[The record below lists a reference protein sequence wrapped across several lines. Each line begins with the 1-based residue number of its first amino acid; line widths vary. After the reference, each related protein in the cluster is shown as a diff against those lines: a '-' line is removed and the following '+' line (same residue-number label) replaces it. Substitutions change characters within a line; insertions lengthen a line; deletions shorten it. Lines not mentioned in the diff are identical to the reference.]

1 MENIFIEASKKKY
14 RFDFRGMIFV
24 EDLWDLGL
32 EDLNTIF
39 KNLSTQ
45 LKAQKSEESLL
56 ETAKNECV
64 ETLENKISIIKYIA
78 DVKKNEIQ
86 KRQNAKAAH
95 DRYNKI
101 MEIIE
106 EKSNAELQDKSL
118 DELKAMALSA
128 KAEM

>member
-14 RFDFRGMIFV
+14 RFDFKGSIFV

-39 KNLSTQ
+39 KNLSAQ

-56 ETAKNECV
+56 ETKKSENV
-64 ETLENKISIIKYIA
+64 ETLENKIAIIRYVA
-78 DVKKNEIQ
+78 DVKKDEIQ
-86 KRQNAKAAH
+86 KRQTAKAAH
-95 DRYNKI
+95 DRYSKI

-106 EKSNAELQDKSL
+106 EKSNAALRDMSL
-118 DELKAMALSA
+118 DELKALAMSA
-128 KAEM
+128 KSEM

>member
-39 KNLSTQ
+39 KNLSAQ

-64 ETLENKISIIKYIA
+64 ETLENKIAIIKYIA

-118 DELKAMALSA
+118 DELKAMAMSA

>member
-39 KNLSTQ
+39 KNLSAQ

-64 ETLENKISIIKYIA
+64 ETLENKIAIIKYIA
-78 DVKKNEIQ
+78 DVKKDEIQ

-118 DELKAMALSA
+118 DELKAMAMSA

>member
-39 KNLSTQ
+39 KNLSAQ

-64 ETLENKISIIKYIA
+64 DTLENKIAIIKYIA

-118 DELKAMALSA
+118 DELKAMAMSA

>member
-14 RFDFRGMIFV
+14 RFDFKGSIFV

-39 KNLSTQ
+39 KNLSAQ
-45 LKAQKSEESLL
+45 LKTQKSEESLL
-56 ETAKNECV
+56 ETEKNECV
-64 ETLENKISIIKYIA
+64 ETLENKIAIIKYIA

-118 DELKAMALSA
+118 DELKAMAMSA

>member
-14 RFDFRGMIFV
+14 RFDFRGVIFV

-39 KNLSTQ
+39 KNLSAQ

-64 ETLENKISIIKYIA
+64 ETLENKIAIIKYIA

-118 DELKAMALSA
+118 DELKAMAMSA